1 MGSDRRLAG
10 ILLAVSVGYLAAAF
24 LITEPEGE
32 YATVGPRA
40 FPLVIGI
47 ALAACAAWIGLRRRG
62 RGDSAA
68 PDADTAGGTER
79 RDSEERRGVAAP
91 AGSAGSGGRT
101 DPDQQGSPAWRAAA
115 PAAAAFLAYIA
126 LLAPVGYLLATAVF
140 IPVEARLLGSRS
152 WRRDLIAGLVITA
165 AIHAVLGLLLGF
177 RLPAGVF
184 G

>member
-1 MGSDRRLAG
+1 MGSDHRLAG
-10 ILLAVSVGYLAAAF
+10 ILLAVSAGYLGRGLSWIPSRKGNTRQSVAGV
-24 LITEPEGE
+24 PSGDRH
-32 YATVGPRA
+32 RA
-40 FPLVIGI
+40 P
-47 ALAACAAWIGLRRRG
+47 ACAAWIGLRRRG

-79 RDSEERRGVAAP
+79 QDSEDRRRADP

-101 DPDQQGSPAWRAAA
+101 DPDQQGRPAWRAAA

-126 LLAPVGYLLATAVF
+126 LLAPVGYLLATTVF